1 MDVRSWMEG
10 KLWRDNK
17 ASLGQCSQTKGN
29 QTELI
34 TLVLSVLTKDDTL
47 LLMAKIT
54 LGDKPSLDSVQPKV
68 PEQPEQTPWELLGQ
82 FSQSLMD
89 L

>member
-1 MDVRSWMEG
+1 MNVRSWMEG
-10 KLWRDNK
+10 KLWRDSK
-17 ASLGQCSQTKGN
+17 ASFGHCSQTKGN

-68 PEQPEQTPWELLGQ
+68 PEQLSKHPGSYKGNSASP
-82 FSQSLMD
+82 
-89 L
+89 